1 MNCVTVRDRL
11 TEHALGV
18 LEGDAV
24 WQVERHLEWCA
35 GCRKE
40 AEELLGGVETVS
52 ASLPPVKPPPSLED
66 RVVRQVLTAAGRRPA
81 SARRQTVRALAAA
94 ALAAAIFALGAMSW
108 GFAERRQA
116 RDYAAEAQKALSS
129 KAGLAALVANFQA
142 QFQTAGKVFQAELHP
157 GLGRG
162 QTAGPAVVFAAP
174 NDRGFALVQVV
185 TPLPAAS
192 APYAVELVDTKGDTL
207 RIGTLERRPDGDYL
221 LANLD
226 LTADQSRT
234 GAVDL
239 ARLTGLNVVDRAG
252 RPVLTGT
259 FHVTP

>member
-1 MNCVTVRDRL
+1 VEVRDRL

-18 LEGDAV
+18 LDGDAV

-40 AEELLGGVETVS
+40 ATELFEGVETVS
-52 ASLPPVKPPPSLED
+52 VSLPKVKPPPSLED
-66 RVVRQVLTAAGRRPA
+66 RVVREVLTAAGRRPG
-81 SARRQTVRALAAA
+81 SGRRRTVRVLAAA

-142 QFQTAGKVFQAELHP
+142 QFHAAGKVFQAELHP
-157 GLGRG
+157 GPERG
-162 QTAGPAVVFAAP
+162 QTAGPAVVFAAS
-174 NDRGFALVQVV
+174 NGRGFALVQVV
-185 TPLPAAS
+185 TPLPAANG
-192 APYAVELVDTKGDTL
+192 PYAVELVDAKGDTL
-207 RIGTLERRPDGDYL
+207 VVGALDRRPDGDYV
-221 LANLD
+221 LADLNLATD
-226 LTADQSRT
+226 PSRT

-239 ARLTGLNVVDRAG
+239 ARLTGLNVVDGSG